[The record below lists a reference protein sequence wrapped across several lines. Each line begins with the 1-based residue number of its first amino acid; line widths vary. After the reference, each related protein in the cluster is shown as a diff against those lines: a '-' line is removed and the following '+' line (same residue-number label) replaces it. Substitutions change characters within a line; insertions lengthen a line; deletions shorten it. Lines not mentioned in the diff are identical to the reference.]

1 MTGASVH
8 GLGRGLRLFGGV
20 PFAVSRIFAT
30 FIDESKTP
38 LQMKRLLLLFFCFL
52 FAGAVHAADYRF
64 ERDILYRTDA
74 SGDYARR
81 MCRLDVACPPNA
93 EDAPVV
99 VWFHGGGL
107 TGGKRAV
114 PEGLMKKGFVVVGVG
129 YRLIP
134 HVGTLDIV
142 DDAAAAVA
150 WVFDHIADYGGSPSK
165 IYIAG
170 HSAGGYLV
178 NMVGLDRSRLARY
191 GKDAD
196 SLAGIIP
203 FSGHAITHFAARK
216 ALGMSALQPLVDDT
230 APLYYVRPDCAPM
243 LILSGDRELEMNGRY
258 EETAYFWRMMR
269 LVGHEDVTLCEFDGY
284 DHGNMPAAG
293 YPVAVRFICRLE
305 GIE

>member
-1 MTGASVH
+1 
-8 GLGRGLRLFGGV
+8 
-20 PFAVSRIFAT
+20 
-30 FIDESKTP
+30 
-38 LQMKRLLLLFFCFL
+38 MKCLLLLFFCFL

-81 MCRLDVACPPNA
+81 MCRLDVACPPDA

-99 VWFHGGGL
+99 VWFH
-107 TGGKRAV
+107 
-114 PEGLMKKGFVVVGVG
+114 
-129 YRLIP
+129 
-134 HVGTLDIV
+134 
-142 DDAAAAVA
+142 
-150 WVFDHIADYGGSPSK
+150 GGSPSK

-191 GKDAD
+191 GKEAD

>member
-1 MTGASVH
+1 
-8 GLGRGLRLFGGV
+8 
-20 PFAVSRIFAT
+20 
-30 FIDESKTP
+30 
-38 LQMKRLLLLFFCFL
+38 MKRCFLLLFCFL
-52 FAGAVHAADYRF
+52 FADAVHAVGYRF
-64 ERDILYRTDA
+64 ERDILYRTDTLD
-74 SGDYARR
+74 DYARR
-81 MCRLDVACPPNA
+81 MCRLDVAYLPEA
-93 EDAPVV
+93 KDAPVV

-107 TGGKRAV
+107 TGGRRDV
-114 PEGLMKKGFVVVGVG
+114 PQGLMQKGFVVVGVE

-134 HVGTLDIV
+134 HVSTLDIV

-150 WVFDHIADYGGSPSK
+150 WVFDHIAGYGGSPSK

-196 SLAGIIP
+196 ALAGIIP
-203 FSGHAITHFAARK
+203 FSGHAITHFATRE
-216 ALGMSALQPLVDDT
+216 ALGMNALQPLVDDT

-258 EETAYFWRMMR
+258 EETAYFWRMLR
-269 LVGHEDVTLCEFDGY
+269 VVGHADATLCEFDGY

-293 YPVAVRFICRLE
+293 YPVAVRFICRHE
-305 GIE
+305 GIR

>member
-8 GLGRGLRLFGGV
+8 GLGRGLRRKGGV

-52 FAGAVHAADYRF
+52 FAGAVRAADYRF

-81 MCRLDVACPPNA
+81 MCRLDVACPPDA

-99 VWFHGGGL
+99 VWFHGGGI

>member
-1 MTGASVH
+1 
-8 GLGRGLRLFGGV
+8 
-20 PFAVSRIFAT
+20 
-30 FIDESKTP
+30 
-38 LQMKRLLLLFFCFL
+38 MKRLLLLFFCFL

-81 MCRLDVACPPNA
+81 MCRLDVACPPDA

-178 NMVGLDRSRLARY
+178 NMVGLDGWRATARMPIRWRASSLSAVMPLRISPRARHWVCPLCSRSSTTLRR
-191 GKDAD
+191 
-196 SLAGIIP
+196 S
-203 FSGHAITHFAARK
+203 ITC
-216 ALGMSALQPLVDDT
+216 GPT
-230 APLYYVRPDCAPM
+230 VRRC
-243 LILSGDRELEMNGRY
+243 
-258 EETAYFWRMMR
+258 
-269 LVGHEDVTLCEFDGY
+269 
-284 DHGNMPAAG
+284 
-293 YPVAVRFICRLE
+293 
-305 GIE
+305 

>member
-1 MTGASVH
+1 
-8 GLGRGLRLFGGV
+8 
-20 PFAVSRIFAT
+20 
-30 FIDESKTP
+30 
-38 LQMKRLLLLFFCFL
+38 MKRCLLLLFCFL

-64 ERDILYRTDA
+64 ERDILYRADTLD
-74 SGDYARR
+74 DYARR
-81 MCRLDVACPPNA
+81 MCRLDVAYLPDA
-93 EDAPVV
+93 KDAPVV

-114 PEGLMKKGFVVVGVG
+114 PQGLMQKGFVVVGVE

-134 HVGTLDIV
+134 HVATLDIV

-196 SLAGIIP
+196 ALAGIIP
-203 FSGHAITHFAARK
+203 FSGHAITHFATRE
-216 ALGMSALQPLVDDT
+216 ALGMTALQPLVDDT
-230 APLYYVRPDCAPM
+230 APLYYVRADCAPM

-269 LVGHEDVTLCEFDGY
+269 LVGHKDVTICEFDGY

-293 YPVAVRFICRLE
+293 YPVAVRFICRHE
-305 GIE
+305 GIR

>member
-81 MCRLDVACPPNA
+81 MCRLDVACPPDA

-114 PEGLMKKGFVVVGVG
+114 PEGLMKKQG
-129 YRLIP
+129 
-134 HVGTLDIV
+134 
-142 DDAAAAVA
+142 
-150 WVFDHIADYGGSPSK
+150 
-165 IYIAG
+165 
-170 HSAGGYLV
+170 
-178 NMVGLDRSRLARY
+178 
-191 GKDAD
+191 
-196 SLAGIIP
+196 
-203 FSGHAITHFAARK
+203 
-216 ALGMSALQPLVDDT
+216 
-230 APLYYVRPDCAPM
+230 C
-243 LILSGDRELEMNGRY
+243 GR
-258 EETAYFWRMMR
+258 A
-269 LVGHEDVTLCEFDGY
+269 
-284 DHGNMPAAG
+284 
-293 YPVAVRFICRLE
+293 
-305 GIE
+305 

>member
-1 MTGASVH
+1 MH

-20 PFAVSRIFAT
+20 PFAVSRIYRYFYRRIQNFVA
-30 FIDESKTP
+30 DETP
-38 LQMKRLLLLFFCFL
+38 PSFCFFCFL

-81 MCRLDVACPPNA
+81 MCRLDVACPPDA

-165 IYIAG
+165 SISRALRGRLSGQYGGVGPFAAG
-170 HSAGGYLV
+170 ALRQGGRFAGGHHPFQ
-178 NMVGLDRSRLARY
+178 RSLPLRISPRARHWVCPRC
-191 GKDAD
+191 
-196 SLAGIIP
+196 SR
-203 FSGHAITHFAARK
+203 SSTTH
-216 ALGMSALQPLVDDT
+216 

-269 LVGHEDVTLCEFDGY
+269 LVGHEDVTLCEFDG
-284 DHGNMPAAG
+284 
-293 YPVAVRFICRLE
+293 L
-305 GIE
+305 